1 MLIYHVMP
9 SGKCLIS
16 NGLISQHD
24 SDPRHTATAVNVH
37 LNGPNIEKHRMS
49 FKKTGELF

>member
-16 NGLISQHD
+16 SGLISQHD
-24 SDPRHTATAVNVH
+24 SDPRHTATAVTVH